1 MKKHFELNIYKGA
14 RGGRRPNA
22 GKIRIHSPGVAHSP
36 REKIKATT
44 PLHINFKYGAF
55 IRMESVLHILEDAI
69 VNASKF
75 NFSVTH
81 FTLQSNHIHLI
92 AEAPDNKALS
102 SGMRSI
108 TNTMVKRIGKG
119 SIQLERYH
127 LHVLKTPRE
136 VRNALDYVLNNDI
149 KHTGKQE
156 KRFTKVVSP
165 GKCWLLKTHS
175 H

>member
-1 MKKHFELNIYKGA
+1 MKKQIELNIYKGT

-22 GKIRIHSPGVAHSP
+22 GKIRKHSPGVAHST

-44 PLHINFKYGAF
+44 PLHINFKYGAYV
-55 IRMESVLHILEDAI
+55 RMESILNILEVSI
-69 VNASKF
+69 LNAKKF
-75 NFSVTH
+75 RFEVTH
-81 FTLQSNHIHLI
+81 YTLQSNHVHLI
-92 AEAPDNKALS
+92 AEAPDNTSLS

-108 TNTMVKRIGKG
+108 TNTMVKRMGKG

-127 LHVLKTPRE
+127 LHVLRTPRE
-136 VRNALDYVLNNDI
+136 VRNALDYVLNNDV
-149 KHTGKQE
+149 KHTGKLD
-156 KRFTKVVSP
+156 KRFTKVISC